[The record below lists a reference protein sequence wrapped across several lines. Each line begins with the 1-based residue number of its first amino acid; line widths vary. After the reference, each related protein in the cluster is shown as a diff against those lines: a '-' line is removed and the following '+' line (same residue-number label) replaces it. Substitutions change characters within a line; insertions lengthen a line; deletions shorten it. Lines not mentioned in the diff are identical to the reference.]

1 MERVV
6 WVARH
11 ANREDF
17 KNPDWRKTS
26 TRPDDPDLSEDGV
39 VQAKELAERLLGEKI
54 DHIFC
59 SPFLR
64 TVHTAY
70 FCALLK
76 NMKIKVENG
85 FGEWLNVEWFSSM
98 PSLENRES
106 LMRRFNLIDT
116 DYRSKLT
123 PTFPEAKDEMERRCW
138 KAIRKVLEETEGN
151 LLIVGHGASCE
162 SVVIGLTN
170 SAQYINTPLCSLS
183 KVVGND
189 NRWELVLNGDTS
201 HLSSGTIS

>member
-39 VQAKELAERLLGEKI
+39 VQARELARRLSGEKI

-64 TVHTAY
+64 TIHTAY
-70 FCALLK
+70 NCALLK

-85 FGEWLNVEWFSSM
+85 FGEWLNTEWFSSM
-98 PSLENRES
+98 PRLENREG
-106 LMRRFNLIDT
+106 LVRRFGLIDT
-116 DYRSKLT
+116 DYRSKST
-123 PTFPEAKDEMERRCW
+123 PTFPETKDEMERRCR
-138 KAIRKVLEETEGN
+138 KATLKVLKETEGN

-162 SVVIGLTN
+162 SVVLG
-170 SAQYINTPLCSLS
+170 C
-183 KVVGND
+183 
-189 NRWELVLNGDTS
+189 
-201 HLSSGTIS
+201 SGTIIYGGVGTIIYGD